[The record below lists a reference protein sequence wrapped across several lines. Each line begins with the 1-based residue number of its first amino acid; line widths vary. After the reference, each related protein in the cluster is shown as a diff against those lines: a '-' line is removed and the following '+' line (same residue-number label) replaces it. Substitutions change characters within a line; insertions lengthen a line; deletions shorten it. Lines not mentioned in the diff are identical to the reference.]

1 MKWFLDD
8 TKRNNVVGEY
18 GLMSPMIS
26 LKRYLHEKF
35 FLLYLSFAGR
45 IHLVSPSFSISA
57 VAELPTKDVDS

>member
-35 FLLYLSFAGR
+35 FLLYLVCGEDSSR
-45 IHLVSPSFSISA
+45 IAIFSA

>member
-8 TKRNNVVGEY
+8 TKGIVGES

-26 LKRYLHEKF
+26 LKRYLHEKC

-45 IHLVSPSFSISA
+45 IHLVSPSFSS
-57 VAELPTKDVDS
+57 S

>member
-1 MKWFLDD
+1 MIPKEI
-8 TKRNNVVGEY
+8 VGES

-26 LKRYLHEKF
+26 LSKGTFTRSAFYCA
-35 FLLYLSFAGR
+35 SFAGR